1 MSLSKEI
8 QLGPRAAAAP
18 RLYYPFIPAAAAAGA
33 ARAQR
38 ARWPV
43 TWPVRAHGT
52 ARAAPPVRGC
62 ARRGRGLRLGNVPC
76 KVTVVRRLYLYCRE
90 KALFVVYLSL

>member
-8 QLGPRAAAAP
+8 QLFPRAAAAP

-38 ARWPV
+38 AWWPV

-62 ARRGRGLRLGNVPC
+62 AAARGEDAAC
-76 KVTVVRRLYLYCRE
+76 AWAMCRV
-90 KALFVVYLSL
+90 K

>member
-33 ARAQR
+33 VAGYVAGARTRHSPCSAPR
-38 ARWPV
+38 ARL
-43 TWPVRAHGT
+43 R
-52 ARAAPPVRGC
+52 RC

>member
-8 QLGPRAAAAP
+8 QLFPRAAAAP

-52 ARAAPPVRGC
+52 ARAAPPVRGE
-62 ARRGRGLRLGNVPC
+62 REDGLRGWPGVRGRDS
-76 KVTVVRRLYLYCRE
+76 RRPSSRWCTR
-90 KALFVVYLSL
+90 